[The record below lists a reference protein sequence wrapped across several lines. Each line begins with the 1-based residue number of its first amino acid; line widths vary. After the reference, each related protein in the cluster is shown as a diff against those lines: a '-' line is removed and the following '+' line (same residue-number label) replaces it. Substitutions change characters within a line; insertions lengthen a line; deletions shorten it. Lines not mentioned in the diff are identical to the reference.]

1 MTESVRDHRGPIA
14 EIDDEQL
21 PVPEHR
27 THGPVHFLGLYGAE
41 HVAATEFVIGAAFV
55 AMGATIGDILIG
67 LLIGNT
73 LAAMSFWLITAPI
86 AVKTRLSLYTYIEQ
100 NLGELTSRFYN
111 GANVAIFVAISAA
124 MITVSATAVRV
135 LFDIPP
141 QVEAYPTNFYF
152 VLIAASA
159 SVIAVLVAYFGF
171 NVVAEFATICTPWLM
186 VMFTAG
192 GMVLIPALNESLTG
206 YTTLASFSD
215 FVNLAGTTVFT
226 GVNADGEPGIG
237 LVEVIGFAWAANTF
251 AHFGLIDMALLRYA
265 KKPIYGLCTVTGMMF
280 GHYVA
285 WISAAL
291 MGAATASIMKLSIA
305 VVSPGD
311 VAYYALGATGFVI
324 VVIAG
329 WTTANPNLYR
339 AGLAA
344 QAVFPNVPRQK
355 VTLAVGAVV
364 VLGSCFPF
372 IYRQILPILA
382 YAGLV
387 LVPIGGIVFAEQ
399 HIFPRLGY
407 KSNWHRLK
415 GAKNNRPALM
425 TWAICLVFGFGLNA
439 LGILYFVYLFL
450 PTWALS
456 IVCYTLLAKAAG
468 ADQSYPEA
476 ERREEEFDRRVEEYH
491 ARLAA
496 EEAGQAHV
504 KDTSTLTKIIRTV
517 WIVLGL
523 MVPAILAWRVLFNS
537 PDLYAYYVNR
547 ELFYDITIW
556 CTLIYFVFAWWDLQR
571 SKAGTTDSSEPAEP
585 VAPSRTSPAT

>member
-1 MTESVRDHRGPIA
+1 MVDTASDQGRSIA
-14 EIDDEQL
+14 EMDDELL
-21 PVPEHR
+21 PVPKHR
-27 THGPVHFLGLYGAE
+27 LHGPKHFLGLYGAE

-55 AMGATIGDILIG
+55 AMGASIQDILLG

-86 AVKTRLSLYTYIEQ
+86 AVKTRLSLYTYIEYH
-100 NLGELTSRFYN
+100 LGDMTSRIYN
-111 GANVAIFVAISAA
+111 GANVLIFAAISAA

-141 QVEAYPTNFYF
+141 QIYPYPSNIAFAA
-152 VLIAASA
+152 IAASA
-159 SVIAVLVAYFGF
+159 SVIAVVVAYYGF

-192 GMVLIPALNESLTG
+192 GMVLIPALNETLTG
-206 YTTLASFSD
+206 YTTLSSFSE
-215 FVNLAGTTVFT
+215 FVNLAGATVFT
-226 GVNADGEPGIG
+226 GINAEGKPGIG

-251 AHFGLIDMALLRYA
+251 AHFGLVDMAMLRYA
-265 KKPIYGLCTVTGMMF
+265 KKSVYGLCTATGMMF

-291 MGAATASIMKLSIA
+291 MGAATASMMKLSIA

-324 VVIAG
+324 VIIAG

-344 QAVFPNVPRQK
+344 QAVFPKVPRQR

-364 VLGSCFPF
+364 VVGSCFPF

-399 HIFPRLGY
+399 HIFPRLSL

-415 GAKNNRPALM
+415 GLKDNKPALI

-439 LGILYFVYLFL
+439 TGLLYFVYLFL
-450 PTWALS
+450 PTWMVA

-468 ADQSYPEA
+468 AGDSYPEA
-476 ERREEEFDRRVEEYH
+476 EQREQEFNRKVEEYH

-496 EEAGQAHV
+496 TETHVHV
-504 KDTSTLTKIIRTV
+504 KDTSTLTKGIRAV
-517 WIVLGL
+517 WILVGL
-523 MVPAILAWRVLFNS
+523 VVPAVLAWRVLFNS

-547 ELFYDITIW
+547 EMFYSVTIW

-571 SKAGTTDSSEPAEP
+571 SKAMQKGDHASAEP
-585 VAPSRTSPAT
+585 LQAAPAM

>member
-1 MTESVRDHRGPIA
+1 MARAGDAYNRPIA
-14 EIDDEQL
+14 EMDDELL

-27 THGPVHFLGLYGAE
+27 THGAGHFLGLYGAE

-55 AMGATIGDILIG
+55 AMGATIHDILIG

-73 LAAMSFWLITAPI
+73 LAALSFWLITAPI
-86 AVKTRLSLYTYIEQ
+86 AVKTRLSLYTYLDR
-100 NLGELTSRFYN
+100 NMGELVSRLYN
-111 GANVAIFVAISAA
+111 GANVLIFVAISAA
-124 MITVSATAVRV
+124 MITVSATAVRA

-141 QVEAYPTNFYF
+141 QIYPYPTNLYF

-159 SVIAVLVAYFGF
+159 SVIAVLVAYYGF
-171 NVVAEFATICTPWLM
+171 NVVAEFASICTPWLM

-192 GMVLIPALNESLTG
+192 GMVLIPTLNETLTG

-215 FVNLAGTTVFT
+215 FVNLAGATVFT
-226 GVNADGEPGIG
+226 GINAEGEPGIG
-237 LVEVIGFAWAANTF
+237 LWEVIGFAWAANTF

-265 KKPIYGLCTVTGMMF
+265 RKSVYGLCTATGMLF
-280 GHYVA
+280 GHYIA

-305 VVSPGD
+305 VVEPGD

-344 QAVFPNVPRQK
+344 QAVFPNVARQK
-355 VTLAVGAVV
+355 VTLAVGAIVV
-364 VLGSCFPF
+364 VCSCFPF
-372 IYRQILPILA
+372 IYRSILPILA

-399 HIFPRLGY
+399 HIFPRMGM
-407 KSNWHRLK
+407 KTDWHRLS
-415 GAKNNRPALM
+415 GARDNKPALI
-425 TWAICLVFGFGLNA
+425 TWAVSLIFGFGLNF
-439 LGILYFVYLFL
+439 INIMPFVYLFL

-456 IVCYTLLAKAAG
+456 IVVYTMLAKRAG
-468 ADQSYPEA
+468 AGESRPEA
-476 ERREEEFDRRVEEYH
+476 EKREADFNRRVEEYH
-491 ARLAA
+491 AQLARKESHTHA
-496 EEAGQAHV
+496 
-504 KDTSTLTKIIRTV
+504 KDTSMLTKVIRGV
-517 WIVLGL
+517 WLVIGL
-523 MVPAILAWRVLFNS
+523 LVPAVLAWRVLFHS

-547 ELFYDITIW
+547 EMFYDVTIW
-556 CTLIYFVFAWWDLQR
+556 CTVVYFVFAWWDLQR
-571 SKAGTTDSSEPAEP
+571 SKSFQRHADEELSGE
-585 VAPSRTSPAT
+585 VASAH

>member
-1 MTESVRDHRGPIA
+1 MTDNIRDPAANIA
-14 EIDDEQL
+14 DIDDEQL

-27 THGPVHFLGLYGAE
+27 LHGPVHFLGLYGAE

-55 AMGATIGDILIG
+55 AMGATIEDILLG

-100 NLGELTSRFYN
+100 NLGELTSRLYN
-111 GANVAIFVAISAA
+111 GANVLIFVAISAA

-141 QVEAYPTNFYF
+141 QVYPYPTNVYF
-152 VLIAASA
+152 ALIAATA
-159 SVIAVLVAYFGF
+159 SVIAVAVAYYGF

-192 GMVLIPALNESLTG
+192 GMVLIPALNEALTG
-206 YTTLASFSD
+206 YTTLSSFSD
-215 FVNLAGTTVFT
+215 FVSLAGTTVFT
-226 GVNADGEPGIG
+226 GINAEGEPGIG
-237 LVEVIGFAWAANTF
+237 LLEVIGFAWAANTF

-265 KKPIYGLCTVTGMMF
+265 KKSIYGLCTATGMMF

-324 VVIAG
+324 VIIAG

-344 QAVFPNVPRQK
+344 QAVFPDIPRQK

-364 VLGSCFPF
+364 VIGSCFPF
-372 IYRQILPILA
+372 IYRSILPILA

-387 LVPIGGIVFAEQ
+387 LVPIGGVVFAEQ
-399 HIFPRLGY
+399 HVFPRLGY
-407 KSNWHRLK
+407 KSNWRRLK
-415 GAKNNRPALM
+415 GVANNTPALI
-425 TWAICLVFGFGLNA
+425 TWAISLAFGFGLDA
-439 LGILYFVYLFL
+439 LDVIPFVYLFL

-456 IVCYTLLAKAAG
+456 IVCYTLLAKSAG
-468 ADQSYPEA
+468 ADGSYPEA
-476 ERREEEFDRRVEEYH
+476 EQREREFDRKVEEYH
-491 ARLAA
+491 ARLAIQESHA
-496 EEAGQAHV
+496 PV
-504 KDTSTLTKIIRTV
+504 KDTTALTKLIRAV
-517 WIVLGL
+517 WIVVGL
-523 MVPAILAWRVLFNS
+523 VVPFVLAWRVLFNS
-537 PDLYAYYVNR
+537 PNLYDYYVNR
-547 ELFYDITIW
+547 ELFYNVTIW
-556 CTLIYFVFAWWDLQR
+556 CTVVYFVFAWWDLQR
-571 SKAGTTDSSEPAEP
+571 GKAFRKEHAPAAAVP
-585 VAPSRTSPAT
+585 VT